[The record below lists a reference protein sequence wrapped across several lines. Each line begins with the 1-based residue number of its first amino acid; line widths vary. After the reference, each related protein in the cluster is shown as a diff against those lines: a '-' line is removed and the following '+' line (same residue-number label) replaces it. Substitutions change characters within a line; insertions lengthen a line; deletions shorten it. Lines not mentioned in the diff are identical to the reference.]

1 MKKGTSLEK
10 QVHPLFRNGLWKPPP
25 HTGGLTL
32 PAVPR
37 FWNSFALS
45 AFQTVAHSLL
55 RDGLALR
62 TPHSLLVGRCWQ
74 MGGSRALAG
83 SSAPLSD
90 GSQNPHTQMGTDSG
104 KLARCP
110 ARQAHP
116 WTALVRGTKE
126 AFLGVLQGQG
136 AAAENTGHPEP
147 GSLGSSQA
155 SGMPSARAPGSPLPF
170 PRPARASPGVTAAY
184 STSGPGSSGDS
195 EHHLAEAL
203 EGGFARGRL
212 LGFSVTPP

>member
-1 MKKGTSLEK
+1 MAY
-10 QVHPLFRNGLWKPPP
+10 RNPP

-55 RDGLALR
+55 RDSLALR

-90 GSQNPHTQMGTDSG
+90 GSQNPRMQMRRDSG
-104 KLARCP
+104 KLAHCP

-116 WTALVRGTKE
+116 WTALVRGTQE
-126 AFLGVLQGQG
+126 AFLGTLQGQG
-136 AAAENTGHPEP
+136 AAAEITGLPREQPVRLVCPPHERPEALSPSP
-147 GSLGSSQA
+147 GQHG
-155 SGMPSARAPGSPLPF
+155 PPRGSPQPT
-170 PRPARASPGVTAAY
+170 ARQ
-184 STSGPGSSGDS
+184 
-195 EHHLAEAL
+195 
-203 EGGFARGRL
+203 ARQFWG
-212 LGFSVTPP
+212 LGAPPV

>member
-1 MKKGTSLEK
+1 MQKWLIES
-10 QVHPLFRNGLWKPPP
+10 PP

-55 RDGLALR
+55 RDGLALQ

-83 SSAPLSD
+83 NSVPLSD
-90 GSQNPHTQMGTDSG
+90 GSQNPHTQMGRDSG

-116 WTALVRGTKE
+116 WTALVRGMQE
-126 AFLGVLQGQG
+126 AFLGALQGQG
-136 AAAENTGHPEP
+136 TAAENTGHPEP
-147 GSLGSSQA
+147 GSLGSSQCVWSA
-155 SGMPSARAPGSPLPF
+155 LCTSARKPSPLPQASTGLPGGHRSLQHIR
-170 PRPARASPGVTAAY
+170 PRQFWGLRAPLV
-184 STSGPGSSGDS
+184 
-195 EHHLAEAL
+195 
-203 EGGFARGRL
+203 
-212 LGFSVTPP
+212 